1 MITLN
6 NTSPHQTSSGK
17 SITLFVVVAM
27 SFLAT
32 LDSSIVNIAL
42 PSMSQSLNVPL
53 SSIEWVMVSY
63 IMIICST
70 LLFFGRLGDMVGKT
84 KIFRYGT
91 LLFTIGTLLCGLCTS
106 FFPLIICRFIQG
118 IGASA
123 YMANNNGII
132 TQLYPTEGRGKAL
145 GILASAVALGT
156 MIGTPLGGLIVSFF
170 SWNYIFYIKVPIG
183 ILIYILGLI
192 YLPKTTVST
201 KQHIDKAGFVLQF
214 LGTMFL
220 FGALI
225 KAQKTGFQ
233 NGYIL
238 AAITLSVLCIL
249 LFLYIENRQT
259 QPLLDLK
266 LFQNHLFSIS
276 LICALISFMCIT
288 SYTLLFPFYFQNAL
302 KLSPSTSGL
311 IMMVSPVIIA
321 LLSSFCGTLADKV
334 GAEILTLI
342 GLLIMAFSYFAMSCL
357 NLRSPIFLS
366 TILLAILAVGQSLF
380 QPANNS
386 LIMSACPKDKLGI
399 GGSVNSLVRNLGQY
413 VGIVLSTTLLYFFMG
428 NKLGHSVSDYV
439 TGHDDIYIYGMKH
452 VYITLMLFCILGILI
467 TGYRFVKSKR
477 QNWQHDSVSE

>member
-1 MITLN
+1 MITFH
-6 NTSPHQTSSGK
+6 NTSISQPLTNKG
-17 SITLFVVVAM
+17 IILFVVIAM

-42 PSMSQSLNVPL
+42 PSMSKSLSVPL

-84 KIFRYGT
+84 RIFHFGT

-132 TQLYPTEGRGKAL
+132 TQLYPVEGRGKAL

-156 MIGTPLGGLIVSFF
+156 MIGSPLGGLIVSYFK
-170 SWNYIFYIKVPIG
+170 WNYIFYIKVPIG

-192 YLPKTTVST
+192 YLPKST
-201 KQHIDKAGFVLQF
+201 MIEQTRIDKAGFILQF

-225 KAQKTGFQ
+225 KAQKTGLL
-233 NGYIL
+233 NKYIL
-238 AAITLSVLCIL
+238 STIILSVFCIL
-249 LFLYIENRQT
+249 LFLYIESKQT
-259 QPLLDLK
+259 QPLLDIR
-266 LFQNHLFSIS
+266 LFSNHLFSIS

-302 KLSPSTSGL
+302 KLSPSASGL
-311 IMMVSPVIIA
+311 IMIVSPVIIA
-321 LLSSFCGTLADKV
+321 LLSSFCGTLSDKV
-334 GAEILTLI
+334 GAEKLTLV
-342 GLLIMAFSYFAMSCL
+342 GLLIMSFSFFAMSFL
-357 NLRSPIFLS
+357 NLHSPVTLS
-366 TILLAILAVGQSLF
+366 ILLLAILAVGQSLF

-399 GGSVNSLVRNLGQY
+399 GGSINSLVRNLGQY

-428 NKLGHSVSDYV
+428 NKLGHSVFDYV
-439 TGHDDIYIYGMKH
+439 KGHDDIFIYGMKN
-452 VYITLMLFCILGILI
+452 VYLTLMILCIIGVLI
-467 TGYRFVKSKR
+467 TGYRFIKSPKK
-477 QNWQHDSVSE
+477 SCK